1 MHQLKVMRL
10 NGLAG
15 VAARLKRGGGVDA
28 ALALEGVINTQKL
41 GGVAIFSTAL
51 EAFKRAV

>member
-1 MHQLKVMRL
+1 MRL

-15 VAARLKRGGGVDA
+15 VAVRLKRGDDVDT

-41 GGVAIFSTAL
+41 GRVAIFSTAL